1 MSQAADSQK
10 TRLTGYQKKLFVFLG
25 VASFFE
31 GYDFIAL
38 TQLLPNIRAD
48 FGTYLELGDGLAMN
62 LPMAKADGGL
72 MIALINL
79 GTIVAYFL
87 VRRADLWG
95 RRRVLTLTIA
105 GYTIATFLS
114 GLSPDPV
121 SFTVFQFFGRV
132 FLIAEW
138 AVAMVYAA
146 EEFPAE
152 HRGLIIGLLQGFSS
166 FGAIV
171 CAGVVPLLLTTQ
183 LGWRT
188 VYLVGV
194 APLVLVAVARRS
206 LRETRRFEEQAKLDS
221 VRRRRPLTHI
231 FRTPYRKRLLQL
243 SLIWALTYM
252 CNNTAIAFWKDF
264 AVNERGL
271 SDGQVGASITVAALV
286 SMPLILYSG
295 RLLDRFG
302 RRPGAVIIFTL
313 SAAGAFFSYQLE
325 GQWPLT
331 AALVFGVFGASATL
345 PVLNAYTTELF
356 PTDLRGDAFAWSNNL
371 LGRIG
376 YASAPLIVGQIAQ
389 DTGWGPAVA
398 SMAIFPLI
406 AVGLVLWLMPET
418 GGRELEETARIEES
432 NEAG

>member
-1 MSQAADSQK
+1 MSQSTATSK
-10 TRLTGYQKKLFVFLG
+10 TRLTGYQKRLFVFLG
-25 VASFFE
+25 IASFFE

-48 FGTYLELGDGLAMN
+48 FGTSLDVGDGIVMN
-62 LPMAKADGGL
+62 LPMGTADGGL
-72 MIALINL
+72 MIALINV
-79 GTIVAYFL
+79 GTIAAYFL

-105 GYTIATFLS
+105 GYTAATFLS

-121 SFTVFQFFGRV
+121 TFTIFQFFGRV

-138 AVAMVYAA
+138 AVSMVYAA
-146 EEFPAE
+146 EEYPAE
-152 HRGLIIGLLQGFSS
+152 HRGLVIGLLQGASS

-171 CAGVVPLLLTTQ
+171 CAGVVPLLLQTE
-183 LGWRT
+183 LGWRS
-188 VYLVGV
+188 VYFVGV
-194 APLVLVAVARRS
+194 APLILLAVARRS
-206 LRETRRFEEQAKLDS
+206 LRETRRFEEGAAIRKE
-221 VRRRRPLTHI
+221 RRRPLTHI
-231 FRTPYRKRLLQL
+231 FRTPYRKRMLQL
-243 SLIWALTYM
+243 ALIWALTYM
-252 CNNTAIAFWKDF
+252 CNNTAVAFWKDF
-264 AVNERGL
+264 AVNERGM
-271 SDGQVGASITVAALV
+271 SDGQVAVSITIAALA

-295 RLLDRFG
+295 RLLDRIG
-302 RRPGAVIIFTL
+302 RRRGAVIIFIL
-313 SAAGAFFSYQLE
+313 SSAGAFFSYQLE

-331 AALVFGVFGASATL
+331 AALVFGVFGVSATL

-376 YASAPLIVGQIAQ
+376 YATAPLIVGNIAQ
-389 DTGWGPAVA
+389 DAGYGTAVA

-418 GGRELEETARIEES
+418 GGRELEDTARIEKETPS
-432 NEAG
+432 S